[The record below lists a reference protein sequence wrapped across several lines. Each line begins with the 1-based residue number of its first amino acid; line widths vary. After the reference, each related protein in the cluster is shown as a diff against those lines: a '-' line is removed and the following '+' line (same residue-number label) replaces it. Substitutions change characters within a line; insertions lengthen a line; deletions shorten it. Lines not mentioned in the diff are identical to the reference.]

1 MNTRNIAG
9 NVPEPHELY
18 GREDLIDHLWRQIQG
33 NNILLLAPRRFGK
46 TGVMNHVLNKPR
58 DGFLP
63 VYLELEDVDAPAE
76 FVWRLVRELLSHS
89 RLRSAL
95 GTVRRLPGAV
105 ADWFKETFDEAG
117 FEGAK
122 VKFKDA
128 ISENWRDVARRLVVE
143 LEKAEPTLIFIF
155 DELPSMLENI
165 REKQGDDEAL
175 EFLAWFRS
183 VRLQRKDTLRRHRF
197 IVGGSIGID
206 HILRTLNAPDK
217 LNDFER
223 LYVEPISGED
233 AVRLATDLAESMEVE
248 TDDER
253 IHDLLDLIGPH
264 VPYFIHLFFSQLGQ
278 LPLAKRRSL
287 TRKTLEEVYRQRV
300 LGPTCK
306 HYFDHYRLRLG
317 RYGKRNERRA
327 LAVLQA
333 VASRRTVSE
342 SALYDVYQK
351 PSKVGASER
360 HFKELMADLQCE
372 WYLVLDSHTN
382 EYYFMVNVMRDWWQ
396 RWYGP
401 PRKTQP
407 PKKGK

>member
-1 MNTRNIAG
+1 MTTRNIVG
-9 NVPEPHELY
+9 NVPEPDELY
-18 GREDLIDHLWRQIQG
+18 GRTDLIDHLWRQIQG

-46 TGVMNHVLNKPR
+46 TGVMNHVLNEPR
-58 DGFLP
+58 AGFLP
-63 VYLELEDVDAPAE
+63 VYLELEDIDSPAE
-76 FVWRLVRELLSHS
+76 FVWRLVKELLSQN
-89 RLRSAL
+89 RLR
-95 GTVRRLPGAV
+95 TVLATVGRLPNAV
-105 ADWFKETFDEAG
+105 TNWFRDTFDEAG

-122 VKFKDA
+122 VKFKEA
-128 ISENWRDVARRLVVE
+128 ISESWRGVARRLVVE

-155 DELPSMLENI
+155 DELPAMLENI
-165 REKQGDDEAL
+165 REKRGDDEAL

-206 HILRTLNAPDK
+206 LILRTLNAPDK

-223 LYVEPISGED
+223 LYVEPISEEE
-233 AVRLATDLAESMEVE
+233 AIRLATDLAKSMQVKIS
-248 TDDER
+248 DEMV
-253 IHDLLDLIGPH
+253 HDLLDLVGPH

-287 TRKTLEEVYRQRV
+287 TRRTLEEVYRQRV

-306 HYFDHYRLRLG
+306 HYFDHYRSRLA

-333 VASRRTVSE
+333 VASRGAVSE

-360 HFKELMADLQCE
+360 GFNELMADLECE
-372 WYLVLDSHTN
+372 WYLVLNPRTN
-382 EYYFMVNVMRDWWQ
+382 EYYFMVNVMRDWWR

-401 PRKTQP
+401 PKKKQP
-407 PKKGK
+407 AKKGR

>member
-1 MNTRNIAG
+1 MTTRNIVG
-9 NVPEPHELY
+9 NVPEPDELY
-18 GREDLIDHLWRQIQG
+18 GRTDLIDHLWRQIQG

-63 VYLELEDVDAPAE
+63 VYLELEDVDTPTE
-76 FVWRLVRELLSHS
+76 FVWRLVRELLSHN

-105 ADWFKETFDEAG
+105 TDWVNDTFDEAG

-122 VKFKDA
+122 VKFKETIA
-128 ISENWRDVARRLVVE
+128 ESWRDTARRLVVE

-155 DELPSMLENI
+155 DELPGMLENI
-165 REKQGDDEAL
+165 REKRGDDEAL

-206 HILRTLNAPDK
+206 LILRTLNAPDK

-223 LYVEPISGED
+223 LYVEPISRED
-233 AVRLATDLAESMEVE
+233 AVRLAIDLAESMQVE
-248 TDDER
+248 ITNELV
-253 IHDLLDLIGPH
+253 HDLLDLIGPH

-278 LPLAKRRSL
+278 LPLTKRCPL
-287 TRKTLEEVYRQRV
+287 TRKTVEEVYRQRV

-306 HYFDHYRLRLG
+306 HYFDHYRSRLA

-333 VASRRTVSE
+333 VASRGTVSE

-360 HFKELMADLQCE
+360 RFKELMADLQCE
-372 WYLVLDSHTN
+372 WYLVLDTRTN

-401 PRKTQP
+401 PRKKQP
-407 PKKGK
+407 SKREG